1 MSENMGTYKSKG
13 TMPVLEFRRTGL
25 YIFHLLGC
33 HSMRARKHLCQEYHT
48 PDIYEGK
55 ITSFTTDEL

>member
-1 MSENMGTYKSKG
+1 MSENKVTYKSKG
-13 TMPVLEFRRTGL
+13 TMPVHEFRRTGHH
-25 YIFHLLGC
+25 IFHLLGC
-33 HSMRARKHLCQEYHT
+33 HSMRVRKHLCQEYHT